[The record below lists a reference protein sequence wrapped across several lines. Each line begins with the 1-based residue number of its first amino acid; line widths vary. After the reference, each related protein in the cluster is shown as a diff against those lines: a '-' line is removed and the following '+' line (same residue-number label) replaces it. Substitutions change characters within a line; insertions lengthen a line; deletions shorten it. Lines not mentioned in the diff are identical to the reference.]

1 MAARR
6 PPNADLDG
14 LVANVESAF
23 NHDQEAGKR
32 RRGIKD
38 LAAKIE
44 TAQWTSDRLVE
55 SLEQGCRFCEAPELS
70 LHYYHAGSCDHDAF
84 VYNDETLEDV
94 DVLRRVQEAMEE
106 PVGQAE
112 ACELRKSLSPVHN
125 KKGRLAACA
134 SCNEYLVPEWG
145 DTFETRSL
153 STNVNKDTL
162 YTPAETKALNGLSE
176 EAKGHRMYVTDEC
189 GNYYHLNPELV
200 HGDVVTLCTRCA
212 TSPRGSSQSVF
223 SIANGYD
230 PGLRKHLSA
239 SPRRSTRRCIAALRV
254 FKSAK
259 LNVLDRERRGHV
271 ILFPSNA
278 PPKVAARLPWT
289 EDVLPTVTFYGAPTR
304 WGGCSA
310 HLDSHLSVDP
320 EEVYEYLKVLKVL
333 HEDYELLPIVP
344 EAEGKAQLRS
354 CVASVMHPS
363 DDTLNAGS
371 HVGTDGGEG
380 SFLIMESAMMEPVAG
395 QDTVAEV
402 VEELLEKTDTENAND
417 KGESSSVKGVKGEPR
432 RRGIVYDRCPVVLTL
447 CFLKRPCRQY
457 RGRQS
462 VHKGRNHRRAR
473 CVVQGS
479 ATHIGTSIST
489 FVFNR

>member
-6 PPNADLDG
+6 PPNDGLDE

-23 NHDQEAGKR
+23 NRDQETGNR
-32 RRGIKD
+32 RREIKA

-44 TAQWTSDRLVE
+44 TAQWTSDSLVE

-84 VYNDETLEDV
+84 VYNDETLEDEG
-94 DVLRRVQEAMEE
+94 VLRRVQEAMEE
-106 PVGQAE
+106 PVGKAE

-125 KKGRLAACA
+125 KKGRIAACA

-153 STNVNKDTL
+153 SRNVNKDTL

-212 TSPRGSSQSVF
+212 TTPRGSSQSIF

-239 SPRRSTRRCIAALRV
+239 SPRRSTRQCIAALRV

-259 LNVLDRERRGHV
+259 LNVMDRERRGHV

-278 PPKVAARLPWT
+278 PPRVAACLPWT
-289 EDVLPTVTFYGAPTR
+289 EDVVPTVTFYGAPTR
-304 WGGCSA
+304 WEGCSA
-310 HLDSHLSVDP
+310 HLDSHISVDA
-320 EEVYEYLKVLKVL
+320 EEVYDFLKVLKVL
-333 HEDYELLPIVP
+333 HEDYELLPIIP

-354 CVASVMHPS
+354 CVASVMQPS

-371 HVGTDGGEG
+371 HAGTDGGEG
-380 SFLIMESAMMEPVAG
+380 PFLIMESAMMEPVAG
-395 QDTVAEV
+395 QDTVAEMIEV
-402 VEELLEKTDTENAND
+402 LLEKPDAETVDD
-417 KGESSSVKGVKGEPR
+417 KGESPSVKGVKGVPR
-432 RRGIVYDRCPVVLTL
+432 GRDNVHDHFPVVLT
-447 CFLKRPCRQY
+447 
-457 RGRQS
+457 
-462 VHKGRNHRRAR
+462 
-473 CVVQGS
+473 
-479 ATHIGTSIST
+479 
-489 FVFNR
+489 